1 DLAQLAREPIP
12 APIRMGRQQSPH
24 LRQLRRANLP
34 PLNDQTVIHTLTL
47 HLPPSRVQPKM
58 KLFSACLPASCPSS
72 FLPVKRKDLNSYGKS
87 WPLTMSVPITE
98 LPQTILSFSG
108 GRSVSWNSN

>member
-72 FLPVKRKDLNSYGKS
+72 FLPVKRKDLNSY
-87 WPLTMSVPITE
+87 L
-98 LPQTILSFSG
+98 LSFDTSG
-108 GRSVSWNSN
+108 KMYRHPASPPLDSRGLGNGSRTI